1 MGAVALIENRYLLKV
16 SSMCFHP
23 ADAGL
28 QCRSP
33 KTWALWE
40 DWCQQD
46 DPSGQKKE
54 EEKKMIPQTISNNEE
69 HGCDDNDCWWWRR
82 WEMWQLEKVKLRGK
96 NWNSCF
102 YIQVR
107 QETAVSE
114 EVEDSRPAS
123 SSSKDSSSLPS
134 ARSNS
139 SFFPSLDIPSQTTP
153 PVFSSPP
160 SHPSRP
166 STATRH
172 YKIHPSSGESA
183 FGKFVIFI
191 FFLPPKIPHPGL
203 HQDQSH
209 PVHHQSLKGLDRAGA
224 PNHVLQCDVEIP
236 FNTDSKKHHTLHC
249 LPSLQEWCNSSV
261 CVH

>member
-1 MGAVALIENRYLLKV
+1 
-16 SSMCFHP
+16 
-23 ADAGL
+23 
-28 QCRSP
+28 
-33 KTWALWE
+33 
-40 DWCQQD
+40 
-46 DPSGQKKE
+46 
-54 EEKKMIPQTISNNEE
+54 MIPQTISNNEE

-134 ARSNS
+134 ARSTS

-224 PNHVLQCDVEIP
+224 PNYVLQCGVGIP
-236 FNTDSKKHHTLHC
+236 FNTDSKKHIACLLFKNGATAQYVFIIKMSRSLSRASTLTQLLTTQVATIHILVVVAWLLKILFC
-249 LPSLQEWCNSSV
+249 LCRSWSGNVLIFFKLKFD
-261 CVH
+261 

>member
-1 MGAVALIENRYLLKV
+1 
-16 SSMCFHP
+16 
-23 ADAGL
+23 
-28 QCRSP
+28 
-33 KTWALWE
+33 
-40 DWCQQD
+40 
-46 DPSGQKKE
+46 
-54 EEKKMIPQTISNNEE
+54 MIPQTISNNEE

-134 ARSNS
+134 ARSTS

-153 PVFSSPP
+153 PVFSSP

-209 PVHHQSLKGLDRAGA
+209 PVHHQSLKGLDRASHIACLLFKNGA
-224 PNHVLQCDVEIP
+224 IAQYVFIKNVQEPVKSINPHP
-236 FNTDSKKHHTLHC
+236 ATYHTGGHHPYSCCCCLTLENS
-249 LPSLQEWCNSSV
+249 LLSLQILIR
-261 CVH
+261 